1 MTNSLPIV
9 PGRGLVTKTST
20 QMRLEFLKENDISYE
35 FLSHSSLDIT
45 QLQSNIESYIGAIE
59 IPLGIV
65 GPLLF
70 NAATHPELVYCAAG
84 TLEGALV
91 ASMNRGA
98 KALSLSGGFSSKV
111 LWQKMCRVPLFIF
124 ENETE
129 ATLFSG
135 FVKSIFEEIKSVT
148 QKYSNHAQL
157 RNIEIIQQVE
167 HVHTKFVYSTGDAS
181 GQNMTTTCTWHAMLF
196 IVEEFKKKTGIIPV
210 DFVIEGNG
218 ASDKKIS
225 QNNIQEGRGIHVVA
239 ECFLPDK
246 IIHEV
251 LRTTAEKMEKCF
263 HPSKKIAER
272 NGMVGYNINV
282 ANAVAAIFVATG
294 QDLASVHESGVGIF
308 NLEKKNNGLYLH
320 LTLPNLVIGTVGGG
334 THLPKQAEALSMM
347 GCLGSGKVERFAQL
361 IAGFSL
367 GLEIS
372 TYAAIV
378 SGEFAKAHE
387 KLGRNKPVKWLLK
400 SELNENFLFK
410 CLHSKYANHTFE
422 SLKIINESLL
432 ENGIITN
439 IAGKISKKLMG
450 FIVLEFNLYKSDNID
465 LLPKKNLLK
474 SKPLDEEVIKGLH
487 LIAASIDPQLSDLLK
502 EYKDFLEYKNCHIK
516 ELDIYTFLF
525 EEEFKYMP
533 KFYGKMVNKS
543 REIYILLMEYLEYS
557 AMSIVNSENS
567 PELWSKDAITAVL
580 EVMSGFHNNAKT
592 KEIESVQTF
601 SAWKALPLYGK
612 LLNIIITE
620 KSEYFDNSSLTDIVN
635 GMSNW
640 EKESQEINIDKVVI
654 HNDCNPRNIAI
665 RKNGDVCIYDWELAV
680 IDFPSRDIIEFLS
693 FVLRSDFTKEEMIF
707 YLNYYAGLNPAYSI
721 NEWMKAYRYSLKT
734 YIATRVSFYEVSG
747 ILVKYD
753 FSNRI
758 LSVALLM
765 LGFLKEDE

>member
-1 MTNSLPIV
+1 MTNILPII
-9 PGRGLVTKTST
+9 PGRGLVTQNST
-20 QMRLEFLKENDISYE
+20 QMRLEFLKDNHLPYESLAHSSIDIS
-35 FLSHSSLDIT
+35 
-45 QLQSNIESYIGAIE
+45 QLQSNIESYIGTIE
-59 IPLGIV
+59 IPVGVV

-70 NAATHPELVYCAAG
+70 NANAQMELVYCAAG

-98 KALSLSGGFSSKV
+98 KVLSLSGGFSSKV
-111 LWQKMCRVPLFIF
+111 VWQKMCRAPLFIF
-124 ENETE
+124 DNAKD
-129 ATLFSG
+129 ATCFSG
-135 FVKSIFEEIKSVT
+135 FVDSIFEEIKSVT

-157 RNIEIIQQVE
+157 QNIKIIQQDV
-167 HVHTKFVYSTGDAS
+167 HVHTKFVYRTGDAS
-181 GQNMTTTCTWHAMLF
+181 GQNMTTTCTWHAMLY
-196 IVEEFKKKTGIIPV
+196 IVESFRKKTGIIPL

-225 QNNIQEGRGIHVVA
+225 QYNIQEGRGINVMA
-239 ECFLPDK
+239 ECFIPDK

-263 HPSKKIAER
+263 HPSRKMAAQD
-272 NGMVGYNINV
+272 GMIGYNINV
-282 ANAVAAIFVATG
+282 ANSIAAIFVATG
-294 QDLASVHESGVGIF
+294 QDLASVHESGVGIL
-308 NLEKKNNGLYLH
+308 NLERKDNGLYLQ

-361 IAGFSL
+361 IAGFTL

-410 CLHSKYANHTFE
+410 CLHTKYADQTFK

-439 IAGKISKKLMG
+439 VAGKISKKLMG
-450 FIVLEFNLYKSDNID
+450 FMVLEFNHYTTDNSG
-465 LLPKKNLLK
+465 LLVEKILLK

-487 LIAASIDPQLSDLLK
+487 LIAASIDPKLSDLLK
-502 EYKDFLEYKNCHIK
+502 EFKDNLEYKNCHEK
-516 ELDIYTFLF
+516 ELHLYAFLS

-533 KFYGKMVNKS
+533 KYYGKMANKS
-543 REIYILLMEYLEYS
+543 REIYIFLMEYLDYS
-557 AMSIVNSENS
+557 ALEIVNSENH
-567 PELWSKDAITAVL
+567 PELWNQEAILSVL
-580 EVMSGFHNNAKT
+580 EVMSGFHNNIKT
-592 KEIESVQTF
+592 KEIESVQAF
-601 SAWKALPLYGK
+601 SAWKAIPLYEK
-612 LLNIIITE
+612 LLNIIIHE
-620 KSEYFDNSSLTDIVN
+620 KSESFENSKLAEIIY
-635 GMSNW
+635 GMRNW
-640 EKESQEINIDKVVI
+640 EKEAQEINIDKVVI

-680 IDFPSRDIIEFLS
+680 IDFPSRDIVEFLS
-693 FVLRSDFTKEEMIF
+693 FVLTPDFTKEEMMY
-707 YLNYYAGLNPAYSI
+707 YLNYYAELNPKYSLKD
-721 NEWMKAYRYSLKT
+721 WKKAYRYSLKT

-747 ILVKYD
+747 ILIKYE
-753 FSNRI
+753 FSERI
-758 LSVALLM
+758 LKAALRMLALL
-765 LGFLKEDE
+765 EENE

>member
-9 PGRGLVTKTST
+9 PGRGLVTQTST
-20 QMRLEFLKENDISYE
+20 QMRLAFLKDNDLSYE
-35 FLSHSSLDIT
+35 SLAHSSLDIT
-45 QLQSNIESYIGAIE
+45 QLQSNIESYIGTIE

-70 NAATHPELVYCAAG
+70 NAAAQPELVYCAAG

-98 KALSLSGGFSSKV
+98 KVLSLSGGFSSKV
-111 LWQKMCRVPLFIF
+111 LWQKMCRAPLFIF
-124 ENETE
+124 ENEKE

-135 FVKSIFEEIKSVT
+135 FVESIFEEIKTVT

-157 RNIEIIQQVE
+157 RNIEIIQQDE

-196 IVEEFKKKTGIIPV
+196 IVEEFKKKTDIIPL

-263 HPSKKIAER
+263 HPSKKIAEQD
-272 NGMVGYNINV
+272 GMVGYNINV
-282 ANAVAAIFVATG
+282 ANSIAAIFVATG
-294 QDLASVHESGVGIF
+294 QDLASVHESGIGIL
-308 NLEKKNNGLYLH
+308 NLERKNNGLYLQ

-361 IAGFSL
+361 IAGFTL

-439 IAGKISKKLMG
+439 VAGKISKKLMG
-450 FIVLEFNLYKSDNID
+450 FIVLEFNHYKTGNTD
-465 LLPKKNLLK
+465 LLLEKILLK

-487 LIAASIDPQLSDLLK
+487 LIAASIDTQLSDLLK
-502 EYKDFLEYKNCHIK
+502 ENKDHLEYKNCHVK
-516 ELDIYTFLF
+516 ELDIYAFLA

-533 KFYGKMVNKS
+533 KYYGKMVNKN
-543 REIYILLMEYLEYS
+543 REIYIFLMEYLNYS

-567 PELWSKDAITAVL
+567 PEIWGKEAITAVL

-592 KEIESVQTF
+592 KEIASVQAF
-601 SAWKALPLYGK
+601 SAWQALPLYEK

-620 KSEYFDNSSLTDIVN
+620 KSESFDHSRLTAIVN
-635 GMSNW
+635 GMPHW
-640 EKESQEINIDKVVI
+640 EKEAQEINIDKVVI

-680 IDFPSRDIIEFLS
+680 VDLPSRDIVEFLS
-693 FVLRSDFTKEEMIF
+693 FVLLPDFTKEEMMF
-707 YLNYYAGLNPAYSI
+707 YLNYYAERNLKYSI
-721 NEWMKAYRYSLKT
+721 KEWMKAYRYSLKT

-747 ILVKYD
+747 ILIKYE
-753 FSNRI
+753 FSERI
-758 LSVALLM
+758 LKVALRMSAL
-765 LGFLKEDE
+765 LEENE